1 MSRTSLP
8 SFLLPLLLAACQ
20 PADEA
25 APAAEQATSSPAGT
39 STIPVNE
46 TPEQRAARLQATF
59 PAQQRPPQ
67 DPARV
72 AMGEGIYGVNCR
84 VCHGQDLRGGEM
96 GGPNLLRSDLVLQ
109 DQEGELIGAVV
120 REGRSSPGATP
131 MPALPLNDEEVK
143 AVAAYIHSVAAT
155 AQGQGAPPPGE
166 AIALNIVVGSA
177 ERGQAHFARLCS
189 SCHAADG
196 DLAGIASR
204 IPDPENLQNSWVAGR
219 PWNQPYD
226 TNSPRRRVMVTVSL
240 DNNEQVTGQL
250 RRRDDFF
257 VSLTTDDG
265 AYRSFPILRGRPAVT
280 SVEVND
286 PMARHLELLKELSD
300 DVMHDIT
307 AYMVTLR

>member
-1 MSRTSLP
+1 MSKALLP
-8 SFLLPLLLAACQ
+8 SLLLPLLLAACQ
-20 PADEA
+20 PSGEETT
-25 APAAEQATSSPAGT
+25 APAAAAPGASDTAAPL
-39 STIPVNE
+39 NE

-109 DQEGELIGAVV
+109 DQEGELIGPVV

-131 MPALPLNDEEVK
+131 MPALALNDEEVK

-166 AIALNIVVGSA
+166 AVELNIVVGSA
-177 ERGQAHFARLCS
+177 ERGQEHFARLCS
-189 SCHAADG
+189 SCHAAEG
-196 DLAGIASR
+196 DLAGIATR
-204 IPDPENLQNSWVAGR
+204 IPNPENLQNSWVAGR

-240 DNNEQVTGQL
+240 DNGEQVTGQL

-257 VSLTTDDG
+257 VSLTTADG
-265 AYRSFPILRGRPAVT
+265 TYRSFPVLRGSPAVT
-280 SVEVND
+280 EVDVND

-307 AYMVTLR
+307 AYMVTLK